1 MHTHTQNEAH
11 IQMHSV
17 PAFVFLFTSAHIV
30 RNLTL
35 LLTCMNPHTHCLV
48 LWGCLHKALPWES
61 TVMLPM
67 LPAAK
72 ERVKE
77 MESVEGR
84 EMAGD
89 GR

>member
-1 MHTHTQNEAH
+1 M
-11 IQMHSV
+11 SL
-17 PAFVFLFTSAHIV
+17 PLFFFSSSQAHIV
-30 RNLTL
+30 GNLTL
-35 LLTCMNPHTHCLV
+35 LLTHTHTHTHTQRSV

-77 MESVEGR
+77 MESAEGR
-84 EMAGD
+84 
-89 GR
+89 GRERWRVMEDRALPV